1 MIELGYSHLKEDGK
15 EKRMKIKKIKLFIFL
30 SIAFISLAA
39 CGNGNKENAKKVIT
53 NASTSKQEDVLV
65 SLGLENQNDVDT
77 WKTPL
82 SILVLESSYM
92 GASTL
97 EGKTLEADNI
107 FVATVEEME
116 TTYPNPVY
124 DENGKLISN
133 TPKTNFRLHVIDNLR
148 GDLPTGET
156 IQASRDYF
164 GNGDGQEK
172 GKFLTLIEDDII
184 PEEGKTYVFL
194 TFVLDGELAILP
206 GGETPSNFPLENA
219 PMNLDK
225 QTRSVVEDIVD
236 SSTKVEEIEKQA
248 ANEKETFDKIGDTM
262 LSGPEIQARIEG
274 HGNKLDMNKVIIK

>member
-1 MIELGYSHLKEDGK
+1 
-15 EKRMKIKKIKLFIFL
+15 MKITRFGLVMLL
-30 SIAFISLAA
+30 SVTLISLMA
-39 CGNGNKENAKKVIT
+39 CKNEKSEQKE
-53 NASTSKQEDVLV
+53 STSTSISQTKDILA

-77 WKTPL
+77 WETPL

-107 FVATVEEME
+107 FVATLEEME

-133 TPKTNFRLHVIDNLR
+133 TPKTNFKLNVIDNLR

-172 GKFLTLIEDDII
+172 GKFLTLIENDII
-184 PEEGKTYVFL
+184 PEVGKTYVFL

-206 GGETPSNFPLENA
+206 GGEAPSNFPLENA

-236 SSTKVEEIEKQA
+236 SSTKVEEIEKQVE
-248 ANEKETFDKIGDTM
+248 NEKETFDKIGDTM
-262 LSGPEIQARIEG
+262 LSAPEIQARIEG

>member
-1 MIELGYSHLKEDGK
+1 
-15 EKRMKIKKIKLFIFL
+15 MKIKKFRLILLL
-30 SIAFISLAA
+30 S
-39 CGNGNKENAKKVIT
+39 VT
-53 NASTSKQEDVLV
+53 LV
-65 SLGLENQNDVDT
+65 SLIACKNEDKKSDKKESVSTSISQTKDVLASLGLKNQNDVDT

-82 SILVLESSYM
+82 SIFVLESSYM

-133 TPKTNFRLHVIDNLR
+133 TPKTNFKLHVIDNLR